1 MEVEIETKLEV
12 RVLVEMELY
21 VMQTGVVGEE
31 VVEPNV
37 LKQ

>member
-1 MEVEIETKLEV
+1 MEIETKLEV

-21 VMQTGVVGEE
+21 VMQIGVVGEE

>member
-1 MEVEIETKLEV
+1 MEIETKLEV